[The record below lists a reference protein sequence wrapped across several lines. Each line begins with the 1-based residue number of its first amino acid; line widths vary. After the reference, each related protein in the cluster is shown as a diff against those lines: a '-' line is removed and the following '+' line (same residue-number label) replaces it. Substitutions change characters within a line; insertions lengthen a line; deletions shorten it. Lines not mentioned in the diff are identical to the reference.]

1 MGRGHGGGKSIIQG
15 LESEGWNFK
24 EWGYVMTDI
33 KLERPDDNPRS
44 DEIKGILERSKKIA
58 VVGLSPKQDRDSHGV
73 AKYLMENGYEIVPV
87 NPGQKEILGQ
97 KCYKT
102 LEEIPYPVDVADLF
116 LNPTRVPAV
125 VDQAINKG
133 VGIIWMQLGVIHNEA
148 AQKAREAGVTVVMDR
163 CIKQEHEKIRA

>member
-1 MGRGHGGGKSIIQG
+1 
-15 LESEGWNFK
+15 
-24 EWGYVMTDI
+24 MTDI
-33 KLERPDDNPRS
+33 KCELPDRNPPL
-44 DEIKGILERSKKIA
+44 DEVEGILKRSKKIA
-58 VVGLSPKQDRDSHGV
+58 VVGLSPKTERDSNKV

-125 VDQAINKG
+125 VDQAIDKG
-133 VGIIWMQLGVIHNEA
+133 IGVIWMQLGVIHNEA
-148 AQKAREAGVTVVMDR
+148 AQKAREAGVAVVMDK
-163 CIKQEHEKIRA
+163 CIKQEHERLESEAN